1 MAIKL
6 LAINGV
12 ENERILK
19 YMVDIEDEK
28 NDIPDENKIQGT
40 EVLVIE
46 NGKTYR
52 MNSNLEW
59 VEKEE

>member
-6 LAINGV
+6 LAVNGV
-12 ENERILK
+12 KNERILK